1 MQTYRVTVLFNSR
14 LQGANQSWTGK
25 IEAESMS
32 HAIDRAIGYAT
43 RDPRHGQS
51 LYVYACMA
59 YLVDEHG

>member
-25 IEAESMS
+25 VEAESPIEALDRGI
-32 HAIDRAIGYAT
+32 AIAT

-51 LYVYACMA
+51 IYVFALMVY
-59 YLVDEHG
+59 EEKR

>member
-25 IEAESMS
+25 VEAESVV
-32 HAIDRAIGYAT
+32 HAIERGIGYAI

-51 LYVYACMA
+51 VFVYGVMA
-59 YLVDEHG
+59 YEEKA